1 MENNNILVISPEANM
16 ENKYFTPDIEDIHIG
31 YECEILYPHNMIEY
45 NEKLNENLWEKHKF
59 ELRESLSEGDS
70 MSFDYIY
77 RTPYLTKEQ
86 IEAEG
91 WKKYYIDGTY
101 IKDNHILNFDFATGL
116 NRLNIHKKPE
126 TGKNVT
132 SHDMLFNSKCKCIND
147 FRKIIKLL
155 GI

>member
-1 MENNNILVISPEANM
+1 M

-31 YECEILYPHNMIEY
+31 YELEVNY
-45 NEKLNENLWEKHKF
+45 NFKLNDIFHKKIIDSF
-59 ELRESLSEGDS
+59 EELSDIHSRMPGDCV
-70 MSFDYIY
+70 I
-77 RTPYLTKEQ
+77 RVPYLTKEQ

-91 WKKYYIDGTY
+91 WERYHMDGTY

>member
-1 MENNNILVISPEANM
+1 M
-16 ENKYFTPDIEDIHIG
+16 ENKYFTPDIEDIHVG
-31 YECEILYPHNMIEY
+31 YACEELRNGNWEFLNIPY
-45 NEKLNENLWEKHKF
+45 NECLDDLYNQCLNNF
-59 ELRESLSEGDS
+59 IRV
-70 MSFDYIY
+70 
-77 RTPYLTKEQ
+77 PYLTKED
-86 IEAEG
+86 IEDEG
-91 WKKYYIDGTY
+91 WERYHMDGTY
-101 IKDNHILNFDFATGL
+101 IKDNYILNFDFATGL

>member
-1 MENNNILVISPEANM
+1 M

-31 YECEILYPHNMIEY
+31 YELEVNY
-45 NEKLNENLWEKHKF
+45 NFKLNDIFHKKIIDSF
-59 ELRESLSEGDS
+59 EELSDIHSRMPGDCV
-70 MSFDYIY
+70 I
-77 RTPYLTKEQ
+77 RVPYLTKEQ